1 VVSKIAYLVFL
12 NIISQFRRG
21 SEKWITSNMNTINTA
36 NQSIYGQIKFSW
48 IVFQIFFRIKNSQTH
63 LWYLWEV
70 IEASLYIVIFSIL
83 KRDGF
88 IEFQDSHM
96 PTVLFIAIGVIGYSI
111 FSESLISS
119 ANSINDYSF
128 AGKHF
133 PINPTTLATSSVIS
147 NGVFFCLKIVVLAI
161 VLWAYDLVTLATAM
175 VTLLW
180 LFSLMIFGSSI
191 GLFLASTCSMMPD
204 ISRALRVFLRL
215 GMFGSGAIFPIP
227 AFENFLVILHYN
239 PIAIALNKI
248 RQQTLTSDL
257 PNMFSTLIVIL
268 VVICFFSLAL
278 LFYRFVYRSTLDG
291 LA

>member
-1 VVSKIAYLVFL
+1 M
-12 NIISQFRRG
+12 NI
-21 SEKWITSNMNTINTA
+21 INTA
-36 NQSIYGQIKFSW
+36 NQSIYSKIKFSW
-48 IVFQIFFRIKNSQTH
+48 VVFKIFFRIKNSQTH
-63 LWYLWEV
+63 FWYLWEV

-88 IEFQDSHM
+88 IEFQDSQL

-147 NGVFFCLKIVVLAI
+147 NGVFFCLKIAVLAI
-161 VLWAYDLVTLATAM
+161 VLWAYDVVNPATAT

-180 LFSLMIFGSSI
+180 LFCLMLFGSSV
-191 GLFLASTCSMMPD
+191 GLFLASTCSLMPD
-204 ISRALRVFLRL
+204 ISRAIRVFLRL

-227 AFENFLVILHYN
+227 AFDNFLVILHYN

-248 RQQTLTSDL
+248 RQQTLTLDY
-257 PNMFSTLIVIL
+257 PTMFWPLMVL
-268 VVICFFSLAL
+268 FVVVCFFSLAL